1 MVVDQKVRDEALDPG
16 RSFIVQ
22 APAGSGKT
30 ELLMQ
35 RYLALLATVENP
47 EEVIAITFT
56 RKATAE
62 MRGRILS
69 ALENAASNQKSNQP
83 HHQKTW
89 QLAQQVLIRDET
101 YNWNLQQ
108 NPNRLQIQTIDAM
121 CASLTRRM
129 PVLSRAGVNPQTI
142 EKADELYRK
151 AARATLQ
158 ALPKSKEV
166 GILLSHLDNNWQKLE
181 SMITN
186 LLQKRDH
193 WLRHLPINGELQQER
208 ETLQASLCAI
218 ICQTLE
224 QAYQNIP
231 AALIEEWIGL
241 SKYAAENLL
250 SEKKQTPLTA
260 CAGLQQWPEPFPEEL
275 HFWEGLIE
283 LVLTKDNKWRKA
295 VNKTIGFPTS
305 TGEQKQLQA
314 EMKLSILSL
323 IETLSEIP
331 DLIGNFQVIRQL
343 PKPGYSEDQWQ
354 ILGSLFV
361 VLKLAVAQLQIVFR
375 EQGQVD
381 FTEVSIAAVYA
392 LGHAE
397 QPTDLALALDYKIN
411 HLLVDE
417 FQDTSISQYSLL
429 QRIIAEWEI
438 DDGRT
443 LFLVGD
449 PMQSIYRFR
458 EADVGLFINVQQQGG
473 LGHVPL
479 TSLKLTV
486 NFRSN
491 HEVVE
496 WVNHTFQRA
505 MPVKNSVTNGAV
517 SYTPS
522 QAFHPSESEA
532 LVSVHPFIDTDKKQ
546 EALLV
551 CDLVRQGIEQEKNIA
566 VLVRSKSHLLQIT
579 SALKDQKLSYQAV
592 EIETLAQQPVINDLR
607 SLTCA
612 LLHLADKISWLSI
625 LRAPWCGL
633 ILDDLERLMGRS
645 NLSVWSL
652 INADQ
657 KVNSISN
664 DGKKRLLRVRA
675 IINKALLQRQR
686 VSLSRWVEGVW
697 VSLGGPACL
706 ENDSDLDNAN
716 SFFELLNQLEDA
728 GELSSVEILD
738 QSIKNLFASAGQ
750 VTDCSV
756 QLMTIHKA
764 KGLEFDTVILPALER
779 QPRNDERQLLQWTE
793 WHNTEENADELLL
806 APIEET
812 GREKERINQYLSLLE
827 KERSR
832 HETVRL
838 LYVAVTRAKQQLHL
852 IGCAEYNTKNELKSP
867 DQRSLLA
874 CIWLSIKDQFEE
886 KSDQKVEINSVT
898 EPTETFTPYISR
910 LPTDW
915 LSPESSES
923 VDWHV
928 DLIDAKKNKQAE
940 KEQDL
945 EFIWAGAPAR
955 HIGIVVHRLLRQ
967 IAEEGL
973 EQWDQKRV
981 DSITS
986 LIKTL
991 LLESGLSKSRLSVAI
1006 KKVLESINQ
1015 ILQDERG
1022 RWILSAEN
1030 RQAQSEYAL
1039 TGIVNGELIN
1049 IIIDRTFVD
1058 QNGTRW
1064 IIDYKTGSHEG
1075 GDLEGFLDN
1084 EQLRYR
1090 EQLERYAKIIAN
1102 LESRPVKLALYF
1114 PKFCGWREWS
1124 FPDAGH

>member
-1 MVVDQKVRDEALDPG
+1 MTVIDQKIREEALDPS

-62 MRGRILS
+62 MRGRILG
-69 ALENAASNQKSNQP
+69 ALENAASSQKPDQV

-101 YNWNLQQ
+101 HNWNLQQ

-121 CASLTRRM
+121 CAGLARRM

-142 EKADELYRK
+142 ESADVLYQK

-158 ALPKSKEV
+158 ELPKTKEIGV
-166 GILLSHLDNNWQKLE
+166 LLAHLDNNWQKLE
-181 SMITN
+181 LMITN

-208 ETLQASLCAI
+208 ENLQASLCAI
-218 ICQTLE
+218 ISQTLE
-224 QAYQNIP
+224 QTYKKVP
-231 AALIEEWIGL
+231 ATLIEEWIGL
-241 SKYAAENLL
+241 SNYAAENLL
-250 SEKKQTPLTA
+250 SENKKTPLTV
-260 CAGLQQWPEPFPEEL
+260 CAGLTQWPEVFPKDL
-275 HFWEGLIE
+275 HLWEGLIE
-283 LVLTKDNKWRKA
+283 LVLTKDNKWRKS
-295 VNKTIGFPTS
+295 VTKSLGFPVPS
-305 TGEQKQLQA
+305 GEQKQLQA
-314 EMKLSILSL
+314 EMKLGVINL
-323 IETLSEIP
+323 IETLSGQP
-331 DLIGNFQVIRQL
+331 DLIDNLQAIRQL

-354 ILGSLFV
+354 VLESLFV

-397 QPTDLALALDYKIN
+397 QPTDLALALDYKIK

-429 QRIIAEWEI
+429 EKITVGWEI
-438 DDGRT
+438 EDGRT

-458 EADVGLFINVQQQGG
+458 EADVGLFINVQQRGV

-479 TSLKLTV
+479 TSLQLTV

-491 HEVVE
+491 YEVVE

-505 MPVKNSVTNGAV
+505 MPAQNSVTSGAV
-517 SYTPS
+517 SYTSS
-522 QAFHPSESEA
+522 QAFHPSESGA
-532 LVSVHPFIDTDKKQ
+532 YVSVHPLIDTDKKQ
-546 EALLV
+546 AALLV
-551 CDLVRQGIEQEKNIA
+551 CDLVRQAVKREKSTA

-579 SALKDQKLSYQAV
+579 SALKEQNLSYQAV

-633 ILDDLERLMGRS
+633 TLDDLEALTGRS

-652 INADQ
+652 LNDDQ

-664 DGKKRLLRVRA
+664 DGKKRILRLRS
-675 IINKALLQRQR
+675 IINKALSQRQR
-686 VSLSRWVEGVW
+686 FSLSRWVEGVW
-697 VSLGGPACL
+697 ISLGGPACL
-706 ENDSDLDNAN
+706 ENDSDFDNAN

-728 GELSSVEILD
+728 RDLSSVDILD
-738 QSIKNLFASAGQ
+738 LAIKKLFASPEQ
-750 VTDCSV
+750 VTDQSV

-764 KGLEFDTVILPALER
+764 KGLEFDIVILPALER
-779 QPRNDERQLLQWTE
+779 HSKNDERQLLQWIE
-793 WHNTEENADELLL
+793 WHNAEENANELLL

-812 GREKERINQYLSLLE
+812 GREKEPINQYLSLLE

-838 LYVAVTRAKQQLHL
+838 LYVAATRAKQQLHL
-852 IGCAEYNTKNELKSP
+852 IGRVEYNAKGELKSP

-874 CIWLSIKDQFEE
+874 RIWPSVKDQFEE
-886 KSDQKVEINSVT
+886 KEPQIVEANSVDDSA
-898 EPTETFTPYISR
+898 ENFTSYINR
-910 LPTDW
+910 LTSDW
-915 LSPESSES
+915 VLPESSEVLDWEVEF
-923 VDWHV
+923 VD
-928 DLIDAKKNKQAE
+928 KKKEKQTE
-940 KEQDL
+940 KNQEL

-955 HIGIVVHRLLRQ
+955 HIGTVVHRLLQ
-967 IAEEGL
+967 QVAEEGL
-973 EQWDQKRV
+973 DRWDQQRIG
-981 DSITS
+981 SITP
-986 LIKTL
+986 LIETL
-991 LLESGLSKSRLSVAI
+991 LLESGLSKVRLSAAV
-1006 KKVLESINQ
+1006 KKVTKSINQ
-1015 ILQDERG
+1015 TLQDDRG
-1022 RWILSAEN
+1022 RWVLCAQN
-1030 RQAQSEYAL
+1030 QQAKSEYSL
-1039 TGIVNGELIN
+1039 TGVVDGELIN
-1049 IIIDRTFVD
+1049 IIIDRTFID

-1090 EQLERYAKIIAN
+1090 EQLERYAKMITN
-1102 LESRPVKLALYF
+1102 LEKRPIKLALYF
-1114 PKFCGWREWS
+1114 PQFSGWREWS
-1124 FPDAGH
+1124 FQI